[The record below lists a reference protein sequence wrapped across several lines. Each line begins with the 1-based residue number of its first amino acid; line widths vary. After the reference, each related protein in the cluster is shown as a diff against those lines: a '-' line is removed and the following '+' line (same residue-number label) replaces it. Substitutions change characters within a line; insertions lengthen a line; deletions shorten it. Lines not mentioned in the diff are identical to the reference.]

1 MPISTYIRAHRK
13 ALLAAL
19 SAVLILFLDSAT
31 TDEIVS
37 GVGALLILVVPNDQ
51 AAVAAFYRR

>member
-1 MPISTYIRAHRK
+1 MPITTYIRAHRK

-37 GVGALLILVVPNDQ
+37 GVGALLILIVPNDQ
-51 AAVAAFYRR
+51 AAVAAIYRK

>member
-37 GVGALLILVVPNDQ
+37 GVGALLILVVPNDP
-51 AAVAAFYRR
+51 AAVAQIYRR

>member
-51 AAVAAFYRR
+51 AAVAAIYRR